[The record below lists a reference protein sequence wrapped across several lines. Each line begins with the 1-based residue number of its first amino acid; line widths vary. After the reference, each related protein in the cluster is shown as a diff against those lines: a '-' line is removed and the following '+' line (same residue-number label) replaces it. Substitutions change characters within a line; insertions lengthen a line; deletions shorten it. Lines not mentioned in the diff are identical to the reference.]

1 MRIPISFVCCCPEE
15 YTPDQNTINKAV
27 DSKISDIEV
36 SHNPMEAIENA
47 DIVYTDVW
55 ASMGQKDEE
64 AKREKIFSN
73 FQVNEALIKRSGKRT
88 LFMHCLPAER
98 GREVTDGVMEA
109 DYSIVFDQAE
119 NRMHIQNAIMVY
131 LSENS

>member
-1 MRIPISFVCCCPEE
+1 MRVPITFICCCPEK

-27 DSKISDIEV
+27 ESKISDIEV

-55 ASMGQKDEE
+55 ASMGQKDE
-64 AKREKIFSN
+64 AAQREKIFSN
-73 FQVNEALIKRSGKRT
+73 FQVNEALIERSGKRT

>member
-1 MRIPISFVCCCPEE
+1 
-15 YTPDQNTINKAV
+15 
-27 DSKISDIEV
+27 
-36 SHNPMEAIENA
+36 MEAIENA

-55 ASMGQKDEE
+55 ASMGQKDE
-64 AKREKIFSN
+64 AAQREKIFSN
-73 FQVNEALIKRSGKRT
+73 FQVNEALIDGSGKRT

>member
-55 ASMGQKDEE
+55 ASMGQKDE
-64 AKREKIFSN
+64 ADQREKIFSN
-73 FQVNEALIKRSGKRT
+73 FQVNEALIERSGKRT